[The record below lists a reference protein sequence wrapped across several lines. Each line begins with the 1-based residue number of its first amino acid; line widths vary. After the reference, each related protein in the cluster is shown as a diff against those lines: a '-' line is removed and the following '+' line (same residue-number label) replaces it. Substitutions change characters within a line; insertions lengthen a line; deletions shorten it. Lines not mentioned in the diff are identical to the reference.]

1 MQNYNLSFISN
12 ENIYAHVKETVLK
25 YKTFIDLKTFNSN
38 VIDPIKLTFDA
49 KVYGKSLEE
58 IIESECVRQ
67 IDKGNTNHIGYFHQN
82 LFKYA
87 GNGWEV
93 PTAGFDVVNEEQH
106 IYCILKNSID
116 RMTNRQKLCV
126 MIQMNDKL
134 LQDKEAI
141 CLIVDR
147 TDKSFTYTPW
157 EWKDSE
163 GIVHSNNRIFYASID
178 KLYELIFGDNDAY
191 TKMLKILPNI
201 IDDVLIDNHNE

>member
-1 MQNYNLSFISN
+1 
-12 ENIYAHVKETVLK
+12 
-25 YKTFIDLKTFNSN
+25 
-38 VIDPIKLTFDA
+38 
-49 KVYGKSLEE
+49 
-58 IIESECVRQ
+58 
-67 IDKGNTNHIGYFHQN
+67 
-82 LFKYA
+82 
-87 GNGWEV
+87 
-93 PTAGFDVVNEEQH
+93 
-106 IYCILKNSID
+106 
-116 RMTNRQKLCV
+116 

-147 TDKSFTYTPW
+147 ADKSFTYTPW

-163 GIVHSNNRIFYASID
+163 GIVHSNNRIFCASID